1 MKIGDVVRFTPK
13 KDALLIGGMK
23 DYRRMGT
30 ILGFDSYSTTNE
42 TLIEVLW
49 DTGSLDWILQS
60 RVEVVCEGR

>member
-13 KDALLIGGMK
+13 KDALIIGGMK

-30 ILGFDSYSTTNE
+30 ILGFDSYSATNE